1 MSEKNEKRK
10 ITSAVVNIRATFNN
24 TIITIADL
32 SGGVLAWSSSGSH
45 FKGNKKSTPF
55 AASEA
60 ARVAV
65 DNWFKSMNIDISK
78 TSHQGNIHLIVKIH
92 GPGPGRES
100 AVRAISSMGFQITA
114 IHDVTGLPHNGARPP
129 KRRRM

>member
-45 FKGNKKSTPF
+45 FKGNKNKGEQKSFYEFFESNNKWKYIEYKTYATF
-55 AASEA
+55 G
-60 ARVAV
+60 
-65 DNWFKSMNIDISK
+65 KSFI
-78 TSHQGNIHLIVKIH
+78 
-92 GPGPGRES
+92 
-100 AVRAISSMGFQITA
+100 IT
-114 IHDVTGLPHNGARPP
+114 V
-129 KRRRM
+129 